1 MQETVIMANEATD
14 LRNTEELSVCM
25 RHLTSTRGMVECFYA
40 LIGGQSS
47 GGIRWSCVS
56 VCVCYSFVDFSAQ
69 LLKTRN

>member
-1 MQETVIMANEATD
+1 MANEATD

-47 GGIRWSCVS
+47 RGIRWSCVS
-56 VCVCYSFVDFSAQ
+56 VCVCVCVCYSFVDFSAQ